1 MYLRECAEI
10 MKGGDAHG
18 FSKVYWKLLGL
29 ALGQDYA
36 KGMRGSLG
44 PPGGQGEGQ
53 LTDSLSSNMFHFH
66 PAAGPQFLRG
76 GCLG

>member
-1 MYLRECAEI
+1 
-10 MKGGDAHG
+10 MKGGDARG

-44 PPGGQGEGQ
+44 PPGG
-53 LTDSLSSNMFHFH
+53 
-66 PAAGPQFLRG
+66 
-76 GCLG
+76 